1 MCLQTQRFEYVN
13 LKNVLVA
20 FVLVLYFV
28 ALSKQQGFRDSEN
41 SDLRRIFGIEGE
53 MYESGEN
60 T

>member
-1 MCLQTQRFEYVN
+1 
-13 LKNVLVA
+13 VLVA